1 MRRRLSLLLAA
12 LLLLATVTPAAVA
25 AGDATLLRAGVQQ
38 GTATQAAAT
47 QKPGKQAATSSG
59 SGCGST
65 IVIVI
70 TAGTS
75 CVIGP
80 AIGAAGHAIGGLLSS
95 AGNSVLDAIASWVI
109 GAATTITAFIAR
121 EITATTSPQLTSSWY
136 ERQFAPMAADGG
148 GLALLVTM
156 VALSSAALRRNSQEL
171 AHILTAMLRAG
182 FGTGVVIALTMLG
195 LGITDQISAAVVNG
209 SHVQFW
215 TTLND
220 AWGTSNYGGFGSSML
235 AALIALIE
243 VIGALMVWLEL
254 IVRNAVIYIA
264 VLFLPLSLA
273 AGIWQPLAAWP
284 GRLARLLGLFLILKP
299 VALITLSLGANAAA
313 AGLSGSAGLSQS
325 IGTILAGIAI
335 FILAAAMPW
344 GLMLLLAVDAEHAH
358 AGNSLYGNSG
368 TGAFAGARRARGS
381 QSNGPASDGGGGL
394 ARLRSPNRDGG
405 PGGPGGGGPSSHG
418 GQSSGRPQ
426 GAAGGGRSSHGGG
439 GSTAEN
445 AFGAG
450 AGGAVGGGAVA
461 AAAGMQGAGHAFG
474 DATARGTS
482 AGAAVNTPPAARS
495 TGAPGVPS
503 GGARTG
509 KTYTAGVLRH
519 VYETAGYTVLG
530 VAPTNHSARE
540 LTEAGVTART
550 LDSRVLAINTGHD
563 LPRRSVVILDEAGM
577 AGTRLTERLLTNAA
591 HVDAKVIA
599 IGDPGQLASVQA
611 GGWLAA
617 ISKRSGGVRLTEVE
631 RQRDRDERLALA
643 GLHDGDPARWL
654 QWAEPAGRVE
664 VLHDGL
670 EALQQTVSEWA
681 AGAAAHGV
689 EQSIMICRDN
699 ATREAL
705 NQLARDHRHGAGELG
720 EQQAYGPITVA
731 VGDRVICRDNSRDL
745 DVDNG
750 TRGTVRHIDHHRVV
764 IETDAHLTREL
775 PAGYVAEHVEHAYAL
790 TGHGMQG
797 GTVEQARVLASPHEL
812 TRGWAYTALSRAR
825 GQTRLLVREG
835 HLNAADRADYA
846 PGRKPR
852 RRTER
857 EVLADVAHH
866 MRERDDQDLAID
878 QLTPGRARDP
888 QLRRPAVEPL
898 EQDLAG
904 AGGGAGH
911 AQPARGEL
919 ARLRDHLERLTAQ
932 LAALP
937 TRELADIEDLDS
949 RARDL
954 TERRDAHRQQL
965 AGLPAPKE
973 TWGGR
978 VQDPHLVE
986 RSRLSSALAGVE
998 EQLERILSARATLA
1012 RQLGDPA
1019 AIRQEHHDLTDA
1031 IQDLRREHDTLR
1043 DQLVGDTV
1051 ERQPRWLTET
1061 LGPRPDSGGERERW
1075 QHAAEQLARYRIE
1088 HDIPDSTSEPPLHPP
1103 TGRDRDQYDRASVD
1117 TQHDLDRG

>member
-1 MRRRLSLLLAA
+1 MLSIGKLALGQQDYYEQQIAQGRDDYYTGRGEAPGEWAGAGAKELGLSGRVSAAQFDA
-12 LLLLATVTPAAVA
+12 LLEGRDPRAM
-25 AGDATLLRAGVQQ
+25 DRRLRAGNSEPSI
-38 GTATQAAAT
+38 AALDLT
-47 QKPGKQAATSSG
+47 F
-59 SGCGST
+59 
-65 IVIVI
+65 
-70 TAGTS
+70 
-75 CVIGP
+75 
-80 AIGAAGHAIGGLLSS
+80 S
-95 AGNSVLDAIASWVI
+95 APKSISVL
-109 GAATTITAFIAR
+109 F
-121 EITATTSPQLTSSWY
+121 
-136 ERQFAPMAADGG
+136 
-148 GLALLVTM
+148 M
-156 VALSSAALRRNSQEL
+156 VAPGEVSAALVACHEEAVRAALGWLEDEAVFVRRGKGGLRFERTGGLIAAAYRHRMSRALDPQLHTHVVCANLARGKDGRYTALHHPSIYRAAKTAGYLYQGHLRWLVHERLGLEWGPVHKGAGELREVPANVLVLFSRRRAEIEAVIADRETELGRPLTRSEREHWAALATRERKQYSIDTHTWREDGTALASEHGLDRALTDTIIRRGSMRVDQHEL
-171 AHILTAMLRAG
+171 AVEGQLQLDGETVGESELGEQLTGPAGLTERSNTFDQGDVLREFVAAAPQGTLVATVREQLARFTARDDVLPTRASTLTCMSLVECEASLIDAAASRAG
-182 FGTGVVIALTMLG
+182 AGVAALPARLIDRAIARSG
-195 LGITDQISAAVVNG
+195 R
-209 SHVQFW
+209 
-215 TTLND
+215 TLND
-220 AWGTSNYGGFGSSML
+220 DQVAAVHAVATSGNGVDV
-235 AALIALIE
+235 IE
-243 VIGALMVWLEL
+243 A
-254 IVRNAVIYIA
+254 
-264 VLFLPLSLA
+264 
-273 AGIWQPLAAWP
+273 
-284 GRLARLLGLFLILKP
+284 
-299 VALITLSLGANAAA
+299 
-313 AGLSGSAGLSQS
+313 
-325 IGTILAGIAI
+325 LAG
-335 FILAAAMPW
+335 
-344 GLMLLLAVDAEHAH
+344 
-358 AGNSLYGNSG
+358 
-368 TGAFAGARRARGS
+368 
-381 QSNGPASDGGGGL
+381 
-394 ARLRSPNRDGG
+394 
-405 PGGPGGGGPSSHG
+405 
-418 GQSSGRPQ
+418 
-426 GAAGGGRSSHGGG
+426 
-439 GSTAEN
+439 
-445 AFGAG
+445 
-450 AGGAVGGGAVA
+450 
-461 AAAGMQGAGHAFG
+461 
-474 DATARGTS
+474 
-482 AGAAVNTPPAARS
+482 
-495 TGAPGVPS
+495 
-503 GGARTG
+503 TG